1 MGLAVVSYEA
11 AMQVLLLSLTLSYSS
26 PPLIHPPPP
35 LSIQGE
41 AATKETVLEAAR
53 EDLVNLGALIVA
65 KTGQVVLSSSP
76 PLIFSFPPFQVV
88 ALVRQA
94 REE

>member
-1 MGLAVVSYEA
+1 VRVVKLAVLVGLAVVSYEA
-11 AMQVLLLSLTLSYSS
+11 AM
-26 PPLIHPPPP
+26 
-35 LSIQGE
+35 QGE

-53 EDLVNLGALIVA
+53 EDLLNLGALIVA
-65 KTGQVVLSSSP
+65 KTGQVV
-76 PLIFSFPPFQVV
+76 